1 MFYLTFSNYSFIVNI
16 DLFKDLS
23 VPNVQSFK
31 VIVFKQLIMQGIVF
45 KESYFFYQSSLCQKL
60 FETVWYFRKALLNCD
75 YVCTTP

>member
-31 VIVFKQLIMQGIVF
+31 VIFFKQLIMQRIVF
-45 KESYFFYQSSLCQKL
+45 KESYFFIKVLYAKNYLKQFGISEK
-60 FETVWYFRKALLNCD
+60 
-75 YVCTTP
+75 PG